1 MTLRTFRSTPQFP
14 TGYPQRARWR
24 VVMPP
29 TTTTVNI
36 VSNPSIET
44 GTTGYTAIGGTV
56 AQSISKQRRGAYSL
70 LVTPG
75 VGVNDGF
82 YFGTV
87 SVTAKPYPWLFDF
100 WGEAG
105 RRYKAYWATTGAAQL
120 GPAVSFVGLGR
131 WDRIKVPNNETA
143 TVSRRLYVVKDNSA
157 NVRPFYIDG
166 MCVPDAGD
174 VEDWLYFDGSTQGFV
189 AGQVDFYWNGTPH
202 GSTST
207 MRPNS
212 RAGGRL
218 YDLARYGFV
227 LQMMTGLGMTTPN
240 NIAVPLA
247 LPGGEQYERTLSPA
261 SDFSL
266 VGYVQSNGADGVAD
280 LREKQR
286 ALKNLLDVR
295 QQPKTQNLLL
305 EYAPLSNCGEVDGP
319 VSMVKCSF
327 AGGLEGTW
335 DSDYQENLQLRFRV
349 HLPYIAV
356 AGGTVGAAL
365 DVRDSFTAGYVARR
379 SVEGIWGA
387 LNTSGLNGSADVIL
401 PMPDGRWLIG
411 GNFINAGG
419 VADADYLA
427 YYDPTADTFAAA
439 NATPLNGFVGAL
451 LLLPTGNV
459 LVGGNFVNAGGF
471 ANADYLC
478 LLTVS
483 TGAFSALNATPLS
496 DAVAAL
502 ALLPTGNVALGG
514 SFLNAGGFANA
525 DYLALLT
532 ISTGAYSAFTST
544 PLNAPVNALTTTSW
558 GALYIGGSFTDPGGF
573 TANDFLTMLR
583 YPAYSAFAQLTGF
596 TVLSAQVT
604 TVIQLSDGSMLIGGV
619 FVNVNGDSTWDY
631 LIRSIEAPGSG
642 STIPLIWSKPFSSI
656 NNSVVSVVETKPGT
670 QVVGGDF
677 SSVASVALF
686 DGLFQYSGST
696 LIPLDLDLPGS
707 PSVGGLGARPNGEL
721 IAGFTTTGTAYT
733 SGTTTVTNT
742 GSAPVKPVIV
752 IKHPTTA
759 TLTAPLYSIRNLT
772 TGKVISFNLTL
783 LIGETLTIDL
793 AANSIT
799 SDLRGNLIST
809 VLPGSSVDSF
819 YLVKGPN
826 VINIFSSLASG
837 SLPSAYIYWTPA
849 LAGVT
854 DADAP

>member
-1 MTLRTFRSTPQFP
+1 MTLRTFRSTPQQP

-29 TTTTVNI
+29 TAAVVNI

-44 GTTGYTAIGGTV
+44 GTTGYTAVGGTV
-56 AQSISKQRRGAYSL
+56 AQSIAKQRRGAYSL

-75 VGVNDGF
+75 AGVNDGF

-105 RRYKAYWATTGAAQL
+105 RAYKAYWATTAAAQL

-131 WDRIKVPNNETA
+131 WQRINVPNNETA
-143 TVSRRLYVVKDNSA
+143 TASRRLYVVKDNSA

-227 LQMMTGLGMTTPN
+227 LQMMTGLGMGTPN

-247 LPGGEQYERTLSPA
+247 LPGGEQYERTLAPA

-305 EYAPLSNCGEVDGP
+305 EYAPLSNCGDVDGP

-349 HLPYIAV
+349 HLPYIAM

-387 LNTSGLNGSADVIL
+387 LNTSGVNGAVTAAL
-401 PMPDGRWLIG
+401 PMAAGRWLVG
-411 GNFINAGG
+411 GSFTNAGG
-419 VADADYLA
+419 DANADYLA
-427 YYDPTADTFAAA
+427 YYDPTTDTLSAV
-439 NATPLNGFVGAL
+439 NATPLNDAVNAL
-451 LLLPTGNV
+451 LQLPNGNV
-459 LVGGNFVNAGGF
+459 LVGGKFTNIVS
-471 ANADYLC
+471 ANGDYLL

-483 TGAFSALNATPLS
+483 TGAFSVLNATPLNN
-496 DAVAAL
+496 VVNAL
-502 ALLPTGNVALGG
+502 ALLPTGNVAVGG
-514 SFLNAGGFANA
+514 AFTNAGRP
-525 DYLALLT
+525 YLCLLT
-532 ISTGAYSAFTST
+532 ISTGAYSAFTVAT
-544 PLNAPVNALTTTSW
+544 LNGQVNALEVTTW
-558 GALYIGGSFTDPGGF
+558 GMLYIGGQFTDAGGY
-573 TANDFLTMLR
+573 ALNDYLTILQ
-583 YPAYSAFAQLTGF
+583 PPSYSAFAQLVGF
-596 TVLSAQVT
+596 TALGNYIYS
-604 TVIQLSDGSMLIGGV
+604 IQQMADGSVLMGGD
-619 FVNVNGDSTWDY
+619 FLNVNGDSTWDY
-631 LIRSIEAPGSG
+631 FVQSIQGPGSG
-642 STIPLIWSKPFSSI
+642 VLVPLIWSKPFSNI
-656 NNSVVSVVETKPGT
+656 NGPIYAITETSPGT
-670 QVVGGDF
+670 RLVGGSF

-686 DGLFQYSGST
+686 DALFQYSGST
-696 LIPLDLDLPGS
+696 LTPLDVDLPGT
-707 PSVGGLGARPNGEL
+707 PIVQALAGRPTGEL